1 MTVRRKLSDEER
13 EQRRAQD
20 RERLKAA
27 AVQLLTSEGWRR
39 WVEVRSRAGL
49 ARLSLSTN
57 QLLVAIACPKATF
70 VAGFKTWL
78 KLGYCPMKG
87 AKAIRIMAPMA
98 ARERDPEICTRP
110 LPHEASR
117 GHGRRVSG
125 APG

>member
-27 AVQLLTSEGWRR
+27 AEQLLTSEGWRR

-49 ARLSLSTN
+49 ARLSLNN
-57 QLLVAIACPKATF
+57 QLLVAITCPQATF

-78 KLGYCPMKG
+78 KLGYFPMNG
-87 AKAIRIMAPMA
+87 SKAIRIMAPMA